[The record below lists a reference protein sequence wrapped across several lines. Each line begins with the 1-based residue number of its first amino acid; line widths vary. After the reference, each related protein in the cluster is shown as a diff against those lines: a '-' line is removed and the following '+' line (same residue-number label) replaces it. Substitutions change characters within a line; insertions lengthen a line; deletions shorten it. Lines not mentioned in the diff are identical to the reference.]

1 MEIIKIKNNRYSYDF
16 YLKEDDKELRIS
28 FGGNLDLYW
37 SLTKK
42 NINLKQIKPSELYKE
57 CKKELKET
65 FTITKENYYIYTLFE
80 NLYNDIKECKLYTED
95 SYFDETISYK
105 DRNKEYQNTE
115 KYKYLFDGKIIKWHS
130 DEEDYLIADRVSIEK
145 IDDTYVLKFT
155 RPELTEDKFSFRIIG
170 NISIRFRNSGSR
182 YDPFNIIFMRMFN
195 KLQEYNPEYHQIHL
209 EELSYQK
216 KLTLKQNR
224 K

>member
-1 MEIIKIKNNRYSYDF
+1 MKKTVQMEKAVFRY
-16 YLKEDDKELRIS
+16 
-28 FGGNLDLYW
+28 
-37 SLTKK
+37 
-42 NINLKQIKPSELYKE
+42 
-57 CKKELKET
+57 
-65 FTITKENYYIYTLFE
+65 
-80 NLYNDIKECKLYTED
+80 YNA
-95 SYFDETISYK
+95 FYK
-105 DRNKEYQNTE
+105 DV
-115 KYKYLFDGKIIKWHS
+115 F

-155 RPELTEDKFSFRIIG
+155 RPELTEDKFSFRTIG